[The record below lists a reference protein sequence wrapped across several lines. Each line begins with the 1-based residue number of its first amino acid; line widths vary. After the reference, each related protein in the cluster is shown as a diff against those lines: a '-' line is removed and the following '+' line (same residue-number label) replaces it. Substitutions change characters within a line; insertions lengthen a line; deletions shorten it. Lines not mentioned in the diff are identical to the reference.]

1 MAISKSKLPSNT
13 FILVGVLSGMVAVL
27 DYIGV
32 IGFPVGVFGVSAFY
46 VGAAFYTAFAVWFKL
61 KGLLAIYIGLL
72 IGALISGTFTVFAF
86 VLALG
91 NVLGAAVP
99 FIFFNGLGFNPELK
113 RARDYFGFVI
123 SATVLQNLISAI
135 WVLTGFYLV
144 GIMPAEA
151 ALLASIGWIGGG
163 IIVSIVI
170 GIPLLK
176 FTTPLIKKTTLI
188 R

>member
-1 MAISKSKLPSNT
+1 MKSNKNDLPSIS
-13 FILVGVLSGMVAVL
+13 FIIIGVIAGLVAVL

-32 IGFPVGVFGVSAFY
+32 VGFPIGVFGVSAFY
-46 VGAAFYTAFAVWFKL
+46 IGAAFYTAFAIWFRI

-72 IGALISGTFTVFAF
+72 IGSLFSGTFTIFAF
-86 VLALG
+86 ILALG
-91 NVLGAAVP
+91 NVFGAAIP
-99 FIFFNGLGFNPELK
+99 ALFFNKLGFNPELK
-113 RARDYFGFVI
+113 RFRDYVAFVI
-123 SATVLQNLISAI
+123 SATILQNIISAT

-151 ALLASIGWIGGG
+151 AFLASAGWIGGG
-163 IIVSIVI
+163 IIVSLVI

-176 FTTPLIKKTTLI
+176 FTTPVIKKTTLI